1 MKLAV
6 FGGSFNPLHIGHA
19 MLADTIITE
28 LGYDKV
34 LFVPTFIT
42 PHKVCGG
49 DVTSQQ
55 RLEMVKAFCA
65 SVDHNH
71 FETETCEFDRGGVS
85 YTSDTLSFLTQKYKD
100 VLTGKLA
107 FVMGDEVAAEF
118 DKWRNPELVSELADL
133 IIVHRYPDVGALEK
147 LLYTSACE
155 EDVQQKNEAYKNT
168 PSGAYKGDFAV
179 KFDKDTFKY
188 PHIYIE
194 NPMLPVSS
202 TDIRK
207 RISSGKSFRYLVPE
221 AVYKYIMA
229 NGLYR
234 GPSTGSGTPL

>member
-1 MKLAV
+1 MKIAV

-19 MLADTIITE
+19 MLADTIVTE

-49 DVTSQQ
+49 NVTSTQ
-55 RLEMVKAFCA
+55 RLEMVQAFCA
-65 SVDHNH
+65 SMPGGH
-71 FETETCEFDRGGVS
+71 FETDTCEFDRGGVS
-85 YTSDTLSFLTQKYKD
+85 YTSDTLEFLTQKYSGK
-100 VLTGKLA
+100 LEGKLA

-118 DKWRNPELVSELADL
+118 DKWRNPQKVSDLADL
-133 IIVHRYPDVGALEK
+133 IIVHRYPDVGALERM
-147 LLYTSACE
+147 LYTDGVSN
-155 EDVQQKNEAYKNT
+155 K

-179 KFDKDTFKY
+179 QFNRDTFAY

-202 TDIRK
+202 TDVRK
-207 RISSGKSFRYLVPE
+207 RISEGKSFRYLVPP
-221 AVYKYIMA
+221 AVYEYIEK
-229 NGLYR
+229 NGLYKAAL
-234 GPSTGSGTPL
+234 TSGY

>member
-6 FGGSFNPLHIGHA
+6 FGGTFNPLHIGHA

-28 LGYDKV
+28 LGYDTV

-42 PHKVCGG
+42 PHKKCGG
-49 DVTSQQ
+49 NVTSQQ
-55 RLEMVKAFCA
+55 RLEMVRAFCA
-65 SVDHNH
+65 SEGKGH

-85 YTSDTLSFLTQKYKD
+85 YTSDTLEFLTQKYEGK
-100 VLTGKLA
+100 LEGKLA

-118 DKWRNPELVSELADL
+118 DKWRNPEKVTALADL

-147 LLYTSACE
+147 VLYNKTSEKSDCE
-155 EDVQQKNEAYKNT
+155 NV
-168 PSGAYKGDFAV
+168 PSGKYTGDFSV
-179 KFDKDTFKY
+179 QFDRDNFKY

-202 TDIRK
+202 TDIRR
-207 RISSGKSFRYLVPE
+207 RIDEGKSFRYLVPP
-221 AVYKYIMA
+221 AVYEYIIEK
-229 NGLYR
+229 GLY
-234 GPSTGSGTPL
+234 GPSTGSGTTA

>member
-6 FGGSFNPLHIGHA
+6 FGGTFNPLHIGHA

-28 LGYDKV
+28 LGYDKI

-42 PHKVCGG
+42 PHKKYTGN
-49 DVTSQQ
+49 VTSEQ
-55 RLEMVKAFCA
+55 RLKMVRAFCA
-65 SVDHNH
+65 SEGNGH

-85 YTSDTLSFLTQKYKD
+85 YTSDTLEFLTNKYKD
-100 VLTGKLA
+100 QLDGKLA

-118 DKWRNPELVSELADL
+118 DKWRNPEKVSALADL
-133 IIVHRYPDVGALEK
+133 IIVHRYPDIGAIEQTL
-147 LLYTSACE
+147 
-155 EDVQQKNEAYKNT
+155 YKNT
-168 PSGAYKGDFAV
+168 PSGDYKGDFAV

-202 TDIRK
+202 TDIRS
-207 RISSGKSFRYLVPE
+207 RIAEGKSFRYLVPP
-221 AVYKYIMA
+221 AVYEYIKK
-229 NGLYR
+229 NGLYK
-234 GPSTGSGTPL
+234 